1 MLLLNN
7 TSLLKYHHMNSKYL
21 HECNTNMKGLQLS
34 NYSQLV

>member
-1 MLLLNN
+1 
-7 TSLLKYHHMNSKYL
+7 MNSKYL